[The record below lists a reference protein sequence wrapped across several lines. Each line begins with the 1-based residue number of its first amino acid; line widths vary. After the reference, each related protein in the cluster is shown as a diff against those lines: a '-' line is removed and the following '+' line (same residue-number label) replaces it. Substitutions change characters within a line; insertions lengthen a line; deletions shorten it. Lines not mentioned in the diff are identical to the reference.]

1 MSEVEELKA
10 EIKELKAEIKEL
22 KEQFL
27 TTILK
32 LQGKIT

>member
-1 MSEVEELKA
+1 MSEVE
-10 EIKELKAEIKEL
+10 ELKAEIKEL